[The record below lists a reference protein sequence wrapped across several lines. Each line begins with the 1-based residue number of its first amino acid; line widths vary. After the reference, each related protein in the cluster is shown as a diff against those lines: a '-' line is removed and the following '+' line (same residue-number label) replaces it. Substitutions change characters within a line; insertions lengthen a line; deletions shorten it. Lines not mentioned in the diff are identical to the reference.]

1 MVAVVNEVVDEFSFE
16 MFKRIEVLY
25 VKRFGFEYPEEVF
38 YYSIVQTDDCMQFLL
53 SVPVPISDSSVP
65 FSRSSPPS

>member
-16 MFKRIEVLY
+16 MFKRIEVLN

-38 YYSIVQTDDCMQFLL
+38 YYSICLL
-53 SVPVPISDSSVP
+53 YTSPSPRDS
-65 FSRSSPPS
+65 

>member
-1 MVAVVNEVVDEFSFE
+1 MRRHLSGPVFIWVAEQAKIRQLLAQQLVQLLV
-16 MFKRIEVLY
+16 Y
-25 VKRFGFEYPEEVF
+25 AF

>member
-16 MFKRIEVLY
+16 MFKRIEVLN

-38 YYSIVQTDDCMQFLL
+38 HYSIVQTDDCMQFLL
-53 SVPVPISDSSVP
+53 SVPVSISDSSVP

>member
-1 MVAVVNEVVDEFSFE
+1 
-16 MFKRIEVLY
+16 MFKRIEVLN

-38 YYSIVQTDDCMQFLL
+38 YYSIAQTDDCMQFLL
-53 SVPVPISDSSVP
+53 SVPVSISDSSVP